1 MERCQGRI
9 VRAFVDD
16 DGSDGEGG
24 ELLHSA
30 NVRYVCNVGR
40 REYAS
45 ARLSEGSTRKLVF
58 GEAIRMLHGIV
69 QGREV
74 DASRSTQ
81 AGSFRPDPGHRLW
94 RHHPLRDVLSSGGC
108 GGRLVLVNPVVGAQQ
123 GPDGRTCISARSR
136 SDPTTGAGRRIGA

>member
-1 MERCQGRI
+1 VG
-9 VRAFVDD
+9 D

-45 ARLSEGSTRKLVF
+45 TRLSEGSTRKLVF

-74 DASRSTQ
+74 DASRSPQ
-81 AGSFRPDPGHRLW
+81 PGSFRPDPGHRRGDITRCAMSFLLAVAVAVW
-94 RHHPLRDVLSSGGC
+94 SW
-108 GGRLVLVNPVVGAQQ
+108 
-123 GPDGRTCISARSR
+123 
-136 SDPTTGAGRRIGA
+136 

>member
-1 MERCQGRI
+1 MTVKAIVHFVLVLVLTGLALLQWRSIRLGLASREWNVARGRI

-30 NVRYVCNVGR
+30 NVRYVYRVGR

-45 ARLSEGSTRKLVF
+45 SRLSYGSTRHLKF
-58 GEAIRMLHGIV
+58 DEAIRMLHGIV

-74 DASRSTQ
+74 DVYFDPRK
-81 AGSFRPDPGHRLW
+81 PDRC
-94 RHHPLRDVLSSGGC
+94 VLI
-108 GGRLVLVNPVVGAQQ
+108 Q
-123 GPDGRTCISARSR
+123 GIARGDIARCSI
-136 SDPTTGAGRRIGA
+136 PFLLAAAVAVWFW